1 MRGTAQVG
9 SIDWAWFRGFLVGF
23 HINTII
29 CLIFSCITLISRH
42 YMAVKIGV
50 LAPSPGAATVFGT
63 QRTTSE
69 MERPVLTTV
78 ETVPVPATGIIN
90 NPPAISTSTKR
101 NFSIKLKANER

>member
-1 MRGTAQVG
+1 
-9 SIDWAWFRGFLVGF
+9 
-23 HINTII
+23 
-29 CLIFSCITLISRH
+29 
-42 YMAVKIGV
+42 MAIKIRI
-50 LAPSPGAATVFGT
+50 LDAATPSPGAATIFGT

-78 ETVPVPATGIIN
+78 ETVPVPLPVPATGIIN

>member
-1 MRGTAQVG
+1 
-9 SIDWAWFRGFLVGF
+9 
-23 HINTII
+23 
-29 CLIFSCITLISRH
+29 
-42 YMAVKIGV
+42 MAVKIGV

-78 ETVPVPATGIIN
+78 ETVPVPVPATGIIN